1 MTLRVL
7 LAAAALAVA
16 APAQESWQIDP
27 LHSAVNFSVKHMM
40 VSTVRGQFGKV
51 TGAVKW
57 DRANIER
64 SSVTVVVDVTSI
76 STANAK
82 RDADLRGPDFFDVA
96 KYPEMRFQSTK
107 ITPAGAGKLRMAGS
121 LTMRGITK
129 EVVFDVEGPSPPVKG
144 PNGLKSGAAATTRIN
159 RQEFGLTW
167 NPVLEAGGVTV
178 SDEVM
183 ITVDLE
189 LNGK

>member
-64 SSVTVVVDVTSI
+64 SSVTAVVDVTSI

-107 ITPAGAGKLRMAGS
+107 ITPAGAGKLRMAGN

-129 EVVFDVEGPSPPVKG
+129 EVVFDVEAPSPPVKG